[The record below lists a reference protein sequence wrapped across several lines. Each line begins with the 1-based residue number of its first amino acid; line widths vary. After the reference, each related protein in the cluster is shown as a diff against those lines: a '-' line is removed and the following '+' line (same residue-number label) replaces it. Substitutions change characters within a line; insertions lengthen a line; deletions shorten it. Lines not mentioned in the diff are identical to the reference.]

1 MFVFNSFFYLC
12 IIQGSLIGMKEKKID
27 LSTETKIKE
36 AARVV
41 FYKKGFSAT
50 RTRDIAEEAGINLA
64 LLNYYFRSKEKLFE
78 IIMFETFS
86 AFVQSMAVILNDETT
101 NLESKVELIANR
113 YIDFIIRE
121 PEVPTFLIS
130 EIRNNPQEL
139 LEKLPIKQLLN
150 NSVFFKQ
157 HHEAVTQGFIMEPHP
172 LHFLMNLLGLVV
184 FPFIA
189 KPLIMGVQD
198 LDIEQFN
205 ALMIERKKL
214 IPIWIGAMMKAK

>member
-1 MFVFNSFFYLC
+1 LFFFDSFFYLC

-150 NSVFFKQ
+150 NSVFF
-157 HHEAVTQGFIMEPHP
+157 
-172 LHFLMNLLGLVV
+172 
-184 FPFIA
+184 
-189 KPLIMGVQD
+189 
-198 LDIEQFN
+198 
-205 ALMIERKKL
+205 
-214 IPIWIGAMMKAK
+214 

>member
-1 MFVFNSFFYLC
+1 
-12 IIQGSLIGMKEKKID
+12 MKEKKID
-27 LSTETKIKE
+27 LSTETKIRE
-36 AARVV
+36 AAKVV

-78 IIMFETFS
+78 IIMLETFS
-86 AFVQSMAVILNDETT
+86 AFVQSMTIILDDEKTS
-101 NLESKVELIANR
+101 LASKVELIANR

-121 PEVPTFLIS
+121 PEVPTFLIA

-139 LEKLPIKQLLN
+139 LNKLPIKQIMN
-150 NSVFFKQ
+150 KSVFVKQ
-157 HHEAVTQGFIMEPHP
+157 HREAVESGFIIEPHP

-189 KPLIMGVQD
+189 KPLIMGAQD
-198 LDIEQFN
+198 LKIEDFN
-205 ALMIERKKL
+205 ALMVARKKL
-214 IPIWIGAMMKAK
+214 IPIWIAAIMKAE